1 MKKLLL
7 SILCLCSLVAKAD
20 EGMWTL
26 YNLPDAVYNQM
37 KQYGFQLS
45 KDQLYQSDNAVKNAV
60 VNFGGFCS
68 GVVVSPD
75 GLVFTNHH
83 CGFDAIRK
91 HSTVEHDYM
100 LNGFYAKSFE
110 EEMPNEDLF
119 VSFMIEQKDVTD
131 QIAPALKASSVTN
144 KEPLST
150 ASRMHGR
157 RISARKTLRCAW
169 KSSLS
174 MRATSTTAPPTA
186 TSTMCAWCSPFPSRW
201 VSTVARRTTGCGPA
215 RRVTIPC
222 SVSMPTPRPT
232 ALPIIPKT
240 TCPTIPSRGLLYLC
254 RAISL
259 AISV

>member
-1 MKKLLL
+1 M
-7 SILCLCSLVAKAD
+7 CLCSLIAKAD

-45 KDQLYQSDNAVKNAV
+45 KEQLYQSENAVKNAV

-83 CGFDAIRK
+83 CGFDAIRQ

-110 EEMPNEDLF
+110 EELPNEDLF

-131 QIAPALKASSVTN
+131 QIVPALKGIN
-144 KEPLST
+144 ST
-150 ASRMHGR
+150 RV
-157 RISARKTLRCAW
+157 
-169 KSSLS
+169 
-174 MRATSTTAPPTA
+174 TSTTVPPTA
-186 TSTMCAWCSPFPSRW
+186 TSTMCAWCLLFPSRW
-201 VSTVARRTTGCGPA
+201 VSSVVRRTTGCGLA
-215 RRVTIPC
+215 RHATTPC
-222 SVSMPTPRPT
+222 SASMQTPRRT
-232 ALPIIPKT
+232 VLSSIPRIMF
-240 TCPTIPSRGLLYLC
+240 PTIPNRGLLYPC
-254 RAISL
+254 RATSL
-259 AISV
+259 ATSV

>member
-110 EEMPNEDLF
+110 EELPNEDLF

-131 QIAPALKASSVTN
+131 QIAPALKGIKRN
-144 KEPLST
+144 KQGAIVDSIEN
-150 ASRMHGR
+150 AWQKD
-157 RISARKTLRCAW
+157 ILRCAW

-186 TSTMCAWCSPFPSRW
+186 TSTMCAWCSPFQSLW
-201 VSTVARRTTGCGPA
+201 VSLVARRTTGCGPA

-232 ALPIIPKT
+232 AQQSTPRTTFPI
-240 TCPTIPSRGLLYLC
+240 IPSRGLLYPC
-254 RAISL
+254 KATSL